1 MDIFGL
7 SITKKSYVDF
17 LEEETYNLI
26 GRFASVATKIAELQ
40 STMDALVATHGEY
53 ETEINDLKTDIKP
66 ISAFMQEHG
75 KNILEAE
82 EEYNRQQR
90 AISDGIQSIANYSP
104 LSAMKKGDK

>member
-1 MDIFGL
+1 MTIFGL
-7 SITKKSYVDF
+7 SITKKSYVDS
-17 LEEETYNLI
+17 LEEEIYDLI
-26 GRFASVATKIAELQ
+26 GRFASVATKVAELQ
-40 STMDALVATHGEY
+40 SSVDALMATHDEY
-53 ETEINDLKTDIKP
+53 EAEINALKTELEPIK
-66 ISAFMQEHG
+66 AFMKEHG